1 MTPPNSSQPTSPI
14 RNPSHSPSFGFSPTP
29 SPRAHHSSR
38 VRRGIQPS
46 RSCSSS
52 PAWPRFPSPSFTPN
66 IPQPINHNIINQNSI
81 TSSSTG
87 NQGPQGRPTQPR
99 VTLLLT
105 GHGSS
110 HNGALDALP
119 PTSRKNATKKTTKR
133 RKNW

>member
-14 RNPSHSPSFGFSPTP
+14 RNPSHSPSLAFSPTP
-29 SPRAHHSSR
+29 SPRARHSSR
-38 VRRGIQPS
+38 VRHGIQPS

-52 PAWPRFPSPSFTPN
+52 PASPSFTPN

-81 TSSSTG
+81 ASSSTG
-87 NQGPQGRPTQPR
+87 NQGPQGRPTQPC